1 MPKLI
6 CNVGGRGFSPRPS
19 LRTRR
24 PFLCASSALAV
35 GALAVGALA
44 VGVGVRESCGVV
56 VATLSEEEE
65 VRLCR

>member
-1 MPKLI
+1 MPNLI
-6 CNVGGRGFSPRPS
+6 RNALGVGAFTPRPS

-24 PFLCASSALAV
+24 PFLCAL
-35 GALAVGALA
+35 GALA

-65 VRLCR
+65 EEEVRLCR

>member
-6 CNVGGRGFSPRPS
+6 CNVGGRGFSP
-19 LRTRR
+19 R

-65 VRLCR
+65 EVRLCR

>member
-1 MPKLI
+1 
-6 CNVGGRGFSPRPS
+6 

-24 PFLCASSALAV
+24 PFLCAS

-44 VGVGVRESCGVV
+44 VGVGVHESCGVV

-65 VRLCR
+65 EVRLCR

>member
-24 PFLCASSALAV
+24 PFLCAS